1 MRYLKSFNES
11 NFFNSIIP
19 YGIKKMFKGES
30 DNKVT
35 LGDIDELKDL
45 FNNMKKIKSYKLFES
60 LYRIKGALGL
70 VGKNANN
77 NESYFELLDIL
88 QSRIFDDW
96 DIIPGSDED
105 LNNFPEHKFWLYFAY
120 GKLIYPKDIDGFDID
135 SIFVYNIPLNERD
148 EFSSLL
154 NSLSGLVEDLIGKKL
169 LIGDEVYD
177 VGLNLDLYDFT
188 IKLVD

>member
-1 MRYLKSFNES
+1 
-11 NFFNSIIP
+11 
-19 YGIKKMFKGES
+19 
-30 DNKVT
+30 
-35 LGDIDELKDL
+35 
-45 FNNMKKIKSYKLFES
+45 MKRIKSYKLFES
-60 LYRIKGALGL
+60 LYRIKGGLGL

-105 LNNFPEHKFWLYFAY
+105 LNNFPEHKFWLYLAY